1 MAVYHVYN
9 SMNCSGKGENDSS
22 SIYVFL
28 LKNMTWFN
36 RWLDDLLKSSAEVS
50 VGLQIINR
58 SADRFQYV
66 SMD

>member
-1 MAVYHVYN
+1 MAVYHACN
-9 SMNCSGKGENDSS
+9 SMNCSGKGENVSS

-50 VGLQIINR
+50 VGLQIIDR
-58 SADRFQYV
+58 SADSFQYV